1 MRRKLNRKTGVSL
14 TELLCVIAIITIL
27 AAMYL
32 GVIAKVFVKIKRFL
46 GEF

>member
-1 MRRKLNRKTGVSL
+1 MRHRAFTLI
-14 TELLCVIAIITIL
+14 ELLVTIAIITIL